1 METYRFEKFTQ
12 IFAVFLDADISST
25 SRSFFAC
32 SFESSIKTSI
42 SLRST
47 VSEVRHKIRSFG
59 IIIAPSLSLVVADN
73 VYTVSPLL
81 FVNSTSLS
89 FSASCVTLTGFSVFS
104 PFSCAYTV
112 TFKLMISMKTNKSI
126 FFPILIGFPPLF
138 KKNPAK
144 QDSPHLKR
152 LILLPHLTFS

>member
-32 SFESSIKTSI
+32 SFESSIKTSM

-59 IIIAPSLSLVVADN
+59 IMIAPSRSLVVADN

-81 FVNSTSLS
+81 FVNGTSLS
-89 FSASCVTLTGFSVFS
+89 FSDSCVTLTRFSVFS

-126 FFPILIGFPPLF
+126 FFAVLISFPPLF